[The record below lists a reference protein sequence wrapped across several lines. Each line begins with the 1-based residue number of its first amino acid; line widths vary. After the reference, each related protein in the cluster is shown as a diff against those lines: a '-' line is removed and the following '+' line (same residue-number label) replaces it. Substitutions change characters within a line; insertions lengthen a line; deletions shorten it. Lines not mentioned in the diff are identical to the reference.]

1 MNKTRKIL
9 IFIAEKY
16 CRDSNEIM
24 GFCNQIG
31 VSKQY
36 CYYILSKLTEKGLI
50 RRYWV
55 RTGTDNNKKKRRYCI
70 SHEPLKL
77 LAKI

>member
-9 IFIAEKY
+9 IFIAEKH
-16 CRDSNEIM
+16 CRDSVEVLEFCEEIE
-24 GFCNQIG
+24 

-36 CYYILSKLTEKGLI
+36 CYYILSKLVERGLI
-50 RRYWV
+50 KRYWI
-55 RTGTDNNKKKRRYCI
+55 RTGNTKKRRYCVAY
-70 SHEPLKL
+70 EPLKL